1 MNQEELRLHR
11 CCFTGHR
18 PEKMELGEKEI
29 KSLLEKAIDEAIAEG
44 YVTFITG
51 MAMGTDIWAAEIV
64 LERKKMNKDLHLICA
79 LPHPNFE
86 SRRSMTEKMRFNK
99 INKNA
104 YLAKEIN
111 DHYFT
116 GCYQVRNKWMVDRSN
131 LVIAVF
137 NGQKS
142 GTKNTVDYAK
152 RKGVRVLNVIDSV

>member
-1 MNQEELRLHR
+1 MREEEMRKHR

-18 PEKMELGEKEI
+18 PDKMEFGEKEI
-29 KSLLEKAIDEAIAEG
+29 KPLLEKAIDEAISKG
-44 YVTFITG
+44 FVTFITG

-64 LERKKMNKDLHLICA
+64 LDRRKKNDDIHLICA
-79 LPHPNFE
+79 LPHPGFE
-86 SRRSMTEKMRFNK
+86 NRRSFVEKKRFSK
-99 INKNA
+99 IIKNA
-104 YLAKEIN
+104 DLVKEIN

-116 GCYQVRNKWMVDRSN
+116 GCYQVRNEWMVDRSN

-152 RKGVRVLNVIDSV
+152 KKNVQVVNVI

>member
-1 MNQEELRLHR
+1 MENEKIKHR

-18 PEKMELGEKEI
+18 PDKMEFSEKEI
-29 KSLLEKAIDEAIAEG
+29 KPLLEKAIDEAISKG
-44 YVTFITG
+44 FVTFITG

-64 LERKKMNKDLHLICA
+64 LERRKKNNDLHLICA
-79 LPHPNFE
+79 LPHPGFE
-86 SRRSMTEKMRFNK
+86 GRRSFVEKMRFSK
-99 INKNA
+99 IIKNA
-104 YLAKEIN
+104 DLVKEIN

-116 GCYQVRNKWMVDRSN
+116 GCYQVRNEWMVDRSN

-152 RKGVRVLNVIDSV
+152 KQGLIINNVLEN